1 MGTMDSNSVVPFGQY
16 GMSCFSKTLMEDF
29 TSVSNIFLFG
39 FGIVPTVWYVFL
51 LLQNCCLKNG
61 KMNKLTSYQVRRSD
75 HM

>member
-16 GMSCFSKTLMEDF
+16 GMSCFSKKIMEDF
-29 TSVSNIFLFG
+29 TSVSKIFLFG

-51 LLQNCCLKNG
+51 LLRNCCLKNE
-61 KMNKLTSYQVRRSD
+61 KMNTVTLYQVHLSN